1 MYKKLHQQTRKDAKK
16 IKIFTKFNVDKML
29 NIKQKQRIMVPF
41 LCIANFRVGQLN
53 KIAIIYYLDNCDFV
67 LLYSNLQLTGC
78 VNCLEDRHNR
88 LCRRHSALIIRVVL
102 LWDRLTAIDILEGF
116 SVVRT

>member
-41 LCIANFRVGQLN
+41 LCIANFRVGQRKDN
-53 KIAIIYYLDNCDFV
+53 KPW
-67 LLYSNLQLTGC
+67 
-78 VNCLEDRHNR
+78 H
-88 LCRRHSALIIRVVL
+88 LI
-102 LWDRLTAIDILEGF
+102 
-116 SVVRT
+116 